1 MKKRFLALILS
12 AVMALSLVACG
23 GKAEEPAEA
32 PAATE
37 ATEEATVE
45 QTETTTIVTEP
56 SGLKIGYNYFGT
68 GGYSLAVLANQSQI
82 VLDACGDESV
92 SADDQFSVE
101 TLIKDIENLCAA
113 GCDGVI
119 VWMPAEPLYA
129 KIVEICEAAGVY
141 FVLNDK
147 IPASPEMKEV
157 VTGSEYF
164 AGACAPANAVYG
176 ESLAEYA
183 IAQGW
188 KTCIT
193 TSSAE
198 GDASDQPRLDAFAAA
213 FEAAGGTILARLHSE
228 TTADSLPA
236 AQDALIANDEPDF
249 IYGVG
254 SDYAINAC
262 TALADYP
269 DYATKVI
276 SSGLDKDA
284 LALLNDEN
292 SPLVMLNGDNWICGM
307 FSAVMLQ
314 NALEGNTLK
323 DADGNVIWVDDVMPF
338 EVSPEKYPLFEKYFI
353 NEPSYTVEEIQ
364 GMVGIT
370 YDEMMEIIDGY
381 NLDNRLMAKYEA
393 GIISAEEMTAAG
405 YTVE

>member
-1 MKKRFLALILS
+1 MKKRVLALILS
-12 AVMALSLVACG
+12 AVMALSMVACG
-23 GKAEEPAEA
+23 GATKETANETPAGETAE
-32 PAATE
+32 
-37 ATEEATVE
+37 VE

-68 GGYSLAVLANQSQI
+68 GGYSLAVLANQTQI

-113 GCDGVI
+113 GCDGVV

-129 KIVEICEAAGVY
+129 KIVEICENAGVY

-147 IPASPEMKEV
+147 VPASPEVKDL
-157 VTGSEYF
+157 VTSSEYF

-176 ESLAEYA
+176 EILANYA
-183 IAQGW
+183 LEQGW

-198 GDASDQPRLDAFAAA
+198 GDATDQPRLDAFKAA
-213 FEAAGGTILARLHSE
+213 FEAGGGKILAELHSE

-236 AQDALIANDEPDF
+236 AQDALVANDEPDF

-269 DYATKVI
+269 NYGTKVI

-307 FSAVMLQ
+307 FSAIMLQ
-314 NALEGNTLK
+314 NALEGNMLK
-323 DADGNVIWVDDVMPF
+323 DAEGNVIWVEDVMPF
-338 EVSPEKYPLFEKYFI
+338 EVSPEKYPLFEKYVI
-353 NEPSYTVEEIQ
+353 NESTYTTEEIQ
-364 GMVGIT
+364 AMVGIT
-370 YDEMMEIIDGY
+370 YDEMMEIIDNY